1 VNQIRH
7 VQTNTEKHAL
17 RQTILD
23 WLSPLDYHPQ
33 HSDTFAR
40 STEGTGQWFIS
51 SPQFRSWVSATNQT
65 LFCPGIPGAG
75 KTILTSIVID
85 HLQTKRGQSTE
96 TGIAYVYGN
105 FQQQR
110 KPVELLSSLLK
121 QFLED
126 QDTIPEEV
134 STLYKEWHGPRQTQ
148 ATLEE
153 VCSHF
158 QVVLKRYESSF
169 ILIDALDEC
178 CPGDPSCNVLLA
190 ELFRIQRKTKVN
202 IYATSRFIAGA
213 TEHVQAA
220 QSDHLYLEIQAF
232 GADVKR
238 YLTGE
243 MLQLPLCVRRNAELQ
258 TEIIDAITQCIEGMY
273 ASTIS
278 VGDN

>member
-40 STEGTGQWFIS
+40 RTEGTGRWFLS
-51 SPQFRSWVSATNQT
+51 SPQFQSWVSATDST

-75 KTILTSIVID
+75 KTILTSMVID
-85 HLQTKRGQSTE
+85 QLQTTRGQGTE

-105 FQQQR
+105 FQRQR
-110 KPVELLSSLLK
+110 KPLELLSSLLK
-121 QFLED
+121 QFLEG

-134 STLYKEWHGPRQTQ
+134 FELYKSHQARQTQ
-148 ATLEE
+148 ATSEE

-158 QVVLKRYESSF
+158 QVVLERYESSF
-169 ILIDALDEC
+169 VLIDALDEC
-178 CPGDPSCNVLLA
+178 CPGDPSCNILLT
-190 ELFRIQRKTKVN
+190 ELFRIQRQTKVN
-202 IYATSRFIAGA
+202 IYVTSRFIARA
-213 TEHVQAA
+213 SEHVQSAR
-220 QSDHLYLEIQAF
+220 SDHLYLEIKAL

-238 YLTGE
+238 YLTRE

-258 TEIIDAITQCIEGMY
+258 TEIIDVITQCIEGM
-273 ASTIS
+273 
-278 VGDN
+278 